1 MSRDTE
7 RYDALDCIAT
17 ALRSAIALLE
27 KFDPHNRSDDI
38 GAEIDRLNDRLGEIE
53 KERDGAPLD
62 AVLEE
67 QSAEDRRDRAW
78 FYQGRV

>member
-1 MSRDTE
+1 MTDAD
-7 RYDALDCIAT
+7 RYDALDDLIYRYGKMKAELESSLRLNPLNEDYAT
-17 ALRSAIALLE
+17 
-27 KFDPHNRSDDI
+27 
-38 GAEIDRLNDRLGEIE
+38 EIDRLADRIGELE

>member
-1 MSRDTE
+1 MTDAD
-7 RYDALDCIAT
+7 RYDSLNWLVSLYAKMMAE
-17 ALRSAIALLE
+17 LE
-27 KFDPHNRSDDI
+27 ISYRLNRDDDI
-38 GAEIDRLNDRLGEIE
+38 GAEIDRLADRIGELE

>member
-1 MSRDTE
+1 MTDAD
-7 RYDALDCIAT
+7 RYDSLNWLVSLYAKMMAE
-17 ALRSAIALLE
+17 LE
-27 KFDPHNRSDDI
+27 ISYRLNRDDDI
-38 GAEIDRLNDRLGEIE
+38 GAEIDRLSDRIGELE

-62 AVLEE
+62 AVLAE